1 MASTFPNQIDDI
13 PSFLDVTQ
21 SDAQLLSTFQTAM
34 RNGDFN
40 TANLTLQQISN
51 YNQKIVSAERLN
63 KLRDAILAIENFY
76 NTTVY
81 PYIENKQTEWQ
92 NIINQFSYQGD
103 WNNSTQFLT
112 NNIVKYNINGQ
123 DYLFLCLLQNSGQSV
138 TNTTYWRKLTIQ
150 GVKGDNNTDTTS
162 FSFEWNPSTTYQ
174 PNTIVAYVNAWY
186 VALQTNINSQ
196 PSEGSTMWQQV
207 LVFPQP
213 IYPIQSTQPISQQIG
228 ELWFEVI

>member
-1 MASTFPNQIDDI
+1 MASTFPNQIDNI

-81 PYIENKQTEWQ
+81 TYIENKQTEWQ

-123 DYLFLCLLQNSGQSV
+123 DY
-138 TNTTYWRKLTIQ
+138 
-150 GVKGDNNTDTTS
+150 
-162 FSFEWNPSTTYQ
+162 
-174 PNTIVAYVNAWY
+174 
-186 VALQTNINSQ
+186 
-196 PSEGSTMWQQV
+196 
-207 LVFPQP
+207 
-213 IYPIQSTQPISQQIG
+213 
-228 ELWFEVI
+228 